1 METGKIEIK
10 TLVAAMAVVLALEA
24 AAGAAVYIGAAPRL
38 LVAGAARL
46 AAIGLIALVVS
57 IWDQGPGSIGLGRG
71 ELGPGLK
78 KGLLLSVGF
87 GLAAACGFAVMFAAG
102 LDPLALVRMPLPKR
116 ALDLA
121 LFFIVGGLAAPV
133 AEEMFFRGV
142 VYGFLRRWGV
152 VPALILSTLF
162 FVLPHLPGP
171 GLPLNQVIGG
181 IIFALAYELT
191 GSLMVPITV
200 HALGNLAI
208 FSLAA
213 AFQ

>member
-24 AAGAAVYIGAAPRL
+24 AVTAAVYFMAAPSL
-38 LVAGAARL
+38 LVVGAARL
-46 AAIGLIALVVS
+46 TAIGLILLVVS
-57 IWDQGPGSIGLGRG
+57 IWDQGPSSIGLGRG
-71 ELGPGLK
+71 QLGPGLK
-78 KGLLLSVGF
+78 KGLLWSAGF
-87 GLAAACGFAVMFAAG
+87 GVAAACGFVVLFVIG
-102 LDPLALVRMPLPKR
+102 LDPLALVRMSLPKR
-116 ALDLA
+116 SLDLA
-121 LFFIVGGLAAPV
+121 LFFIVGGLVAPA
-133 AEEMFFRGV
+133 AEEIFFRGV

-162 FVLPHLPGP
+162 FALPHLLGP
-171 GLPLNQVIGG
+171 ALPLNQVIGG

-191 GSLMVPITV
+191 GSLMVPITI

-213 AFQ
+213 VFQ